1 MAESYEVRVAGN
13 LPPGLIAQRAR
24 ELGVFLNQQGLAT
37 RAAEQAAKP
46 GERGVLTDLGR
57 LIVDHVVGPAGE
69 ALLDA
74 LKRYVLR
81 ERSVEVELTEP
92 GGRKVAIKT
101 KNVDGKEVADIV
113 ELARAALS

>member
-1 MAESYEVRVAGN
+1 M
-13 LPPGLIAQRAR
+13 
-24 ELGVFLNQQGLAT
+24 
-37 RAAEQAAKP
+37 
-46 GERGVLTDLGR
+46 
-57 LIVDHVVGPAGE
+57 
-69 ALLDA
+69 LDA